1 MSSLTELM
9 INDLIQQYITSDY
22 EYILMSA
29 ANVFFHSNAVHQ
41 YEIVFCLHFQNSK
54 TDAKRIACLK
64 L

>member
-41 YEIVFCLHFQNSK
+41 YEIVFQNSK